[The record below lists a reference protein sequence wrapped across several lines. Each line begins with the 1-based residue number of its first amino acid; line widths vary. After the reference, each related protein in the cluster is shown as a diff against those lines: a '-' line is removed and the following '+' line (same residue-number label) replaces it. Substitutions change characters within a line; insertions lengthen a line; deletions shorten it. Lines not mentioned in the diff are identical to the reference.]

1 MVDARHYIWPL
12 WRFFVYLLAS
22 INWRRPMRVGD
33 SIDGN
38 APRGKPDDAV
48 SVPDDAVSVTVPA
61 GRPVGYKR
69 EQKAKT

>member
-1 MVDARHYIWPL
+1 VVDARHYIWPL

-48 SVPDDAVSVTVPA
+48 SVTVPA